1 MAKYH
6 GKTTH
11 ISVDGNDLSAYFDD
25 VTIPNSIDVAETSTY
40 GQDAKTYVEG
50 LSDATIDAGGKWDD
64 TAVTGPDVVLSALI
78 GAGEHEVII
87 GPSGDTTGRRKIT
100 VQAILTNY
108 EVSSPLGDVVAFT
121 ASWQVTGPVVR
132 GTFA

>member
-6 GKTTH
+6 GKNTH

-25 VTIPNSIDVAETSTY
+25 VSIPESIDVAETSTY
-40 GQDAKTYVEG
+40 GQNAKTYVEG

-78 GAGEHEVII
+78 GGGEHEVII
-87 GPSGDTTGRRKIT
+87 GPSGDAVGKRKIT
-100 VQAILTNY
+100 VTAILTNY

-121 ASWQVTGPVVR
+121 ASWQVSGPVVR
-132 GTFA
+132 GLFA